1 MDKPVSTSVRD
12 YLIKRMSV
20 RMNIPS
26 KTIEAIVAHQMEG
39 INKAIQSDNK
49 FSVEMSGFGKWLFN
63 HKKAKKKWDKNLSKE
78 KVFENLLAKPDITDR
93 QKSSYELKLE
103 NTRKWMEGIKP
114 KIDKCPSLQNTSS

>member
-103 NTRKWMEGIKP
+103 
-114 KIDKCPSLQNTSS
+114 